1 MKYILVYLLLTG
13 FSYANTSLDQEYA
26 NIENKFA
33 IKETEL
39 LQWFSNS
46 VEGINHNSQ
55 NKIKLTYDKISD
67 EKDRKEELKLQ
78 KSKINIEN
86 EQNIFL
92 KKSDLRGL
100 NRENQRIDIY
110 YNRYPNEFAIVCR
123 GIIKDGKIT
132 INGNKEPIVLVT
144 SSSFEFLSSGE
155 ALYTYVTGPL
165 FKDQRFEKEYP
176 ERRNVI
182 FQNKLILKKTDEKFI
197 FYMNDEIAFK
207 INRSNGEVW
216 GGTRKKNLFAS
227 NECYEGNRF
236 AIELKM
242 DRYKELFNLQEGI
255 VDSINQ
261 ELRHKVERSIDKLN
275 IEITNSDRMIEELE
289 DEIPYLFDENDQ
301 KIKKLEISYE
311 KKLDEL
317 EKNKD
322 QEKYNAWYNSPE
334 QVAKRENELIE
345 ELNQIDVSNKNKK
358 STSKFNNPCGITKT
372 FWNMCYSIINNSST
386 LAPEKCYVCIFDHKI
401 RSYSYEERKKAYE
414 SLPN

>member
-165 FKDQRFEKEYP
+165 FKDQRFEKKYP

-236 AIELKM
+236 SIDLKM

-275 IEITNSDRMIEELE
+275 IEITNSDRMIEKLE

-345 ELNQIDVSNKNKK
+345 ELNQIDISNKNKK

>member
-55 NKIKLTYDKISD
+55 NKINFTYDKISD

-100 NRENQRIDIY
+100 NRENQRIDIF

-123 GIIKDGKIT
+123 GIIKDGNIT

-236 AIELKM
+236 SIDLKM

-275 IEITNSDRMIEELE
+275 IEITNSDRMIEKLE

-301 KIKKLEISYE
+301 KIKKLEKSYE

-317 EKNKD
+317 EKDKE
-322 QEKYNAWYNSPE
+322 QEKYNVWYNSPE

-345 ELNQIDVSNKNKK
+345 ELNQIDISNKNKK
-358 STSKFNNPCGITKT
+358 SASKFNNPCGITKT

>member
-1 MKYILVYLLLTG
+1 VKYILVYLLLTG

-236 AIELKM
+236 SIDLKM

-275 IEITNSDRMIEELE
+275 IEITNSDRMIEKLE

-301 KIKKLEISYE
+301 KIKKLEKSYE

-317 EKNKD
+317 EKDKE
-322 QEKYNAWYNSPE
+322 QEKYNVWYNSPE

-345 ELNQIDVSNKNKK
+345 ELNQIDISNKNKK
-358 STSKFNNPCGITKT
+358 SASKFNNPCGITKT

>member
-1 MKYILVYLLLTG
+1 VKYILVYLLLTG

-55 NKIKLTYDKISD
+55 NKINFTYDKISD

-78 KSKINIEN
+78 KSKINIKN
-86 EQNIFL
+86 EQEIFL
-92 KKSDLRGL
+92 KKFDLRRL
-100 NRENQRIDIY
+100 NRENQRIDIF

-123 GIIKDGKIT
+123 GIIKDGNIT

-165 FKDQRFEKEYP
+165 FKDQRFEKKYP

-197 FYMNDEIAFK
+197 FYVNDEIMFI

-216 GGTRKKNLFAS
+216 EGTRKKNLFVS

-236 AIELKM
+236 AIDLKM

-275 IEITNSDRMIEELE
+275 IEITNSDRMIEKLE

-301 KIKKLEISYE
+301 KIKKLEKSYE
-311 KKLDEL
+311 KK
-317 EKNKD
+317 
-322 QEKYNAWYNSPE
+322 
-334 QVAKRENELIE
+334 
-345 ELNQIDVSNKNKK
+345 
-358 STSKFNNPCGITKT
+358 T
-372 FWNMCYSIINNSST
+372 
-386 LAPEKCYVCIFDHKI
+386 
-401 RSYSYEERKKAYE
+401 
-414 SLPN
+414 